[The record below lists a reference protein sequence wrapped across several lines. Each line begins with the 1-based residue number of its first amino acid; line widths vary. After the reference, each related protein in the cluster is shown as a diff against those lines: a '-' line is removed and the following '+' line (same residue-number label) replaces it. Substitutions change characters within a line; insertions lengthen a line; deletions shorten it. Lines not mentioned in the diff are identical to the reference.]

1 MSDAITILI
10 VDDMEDSRW
19 ALSAFV
25 RKVGFVPVLA
35 QTGRDALA
43 TLSTQRVDA
52 VLLDVR
58 MRDLN
63 GHEVLQQIRKRYD
76 TPVIMLTGYGNVR
89 DAALS
94 LRCGANDYL
103 TKPYDHQMLERSLRS
118 VLTNHVSK
126 PTARLEPETAET
138 LARLIESMG
147 MGTKAQRVIHAIK
160 HVAPTNLTVLLHGET
175 GTGKELVSRAIHDLS
190 LLRSGPFIALDC
202 GAIPESLIESELFGH
217 EKGAFTGATQSRP
230 GVFDLAQ
237 GGTLLLDEICSL
249 PLLMQTRLL

>member
-103 TKPYDHQMLERSLRS
+103 TKPYDHQMLERSLRG

-217 EKGAFTGATQSRP
+217 EKVGCCRFQGHFVK
-230 GVFDLAQ
+230 VFDETGDVLWVREGDLARNS
-237 GGTLLLDEICSL
+237 SL
-249 PLLMQTRLL
+249 KRSNW